1 MRKNKIQMLS
11 PLIFM
16 MVFATGLFQ
25 TNLSEAAISSSSYD
39 FGPVEVEST
48 KTTAIS
54 ITNLEDTSTT
64 ITGFVFANT
73 DCSDF
78 SVVSTPESMIIPS
91 NGTIEVVVGF
101 TPSTIGTCS
110 DTLRIY
116 AGSPLPYSV
125 TLTGTG
131 IEAKSEQPEPFDVS
145 RQYLT
150 QIKEIKSFMQTN
162 IDNGDLKGTGKGK
175 GANKRLKVLN
185 KMLIITSH
193 LIENGYLEAAR
204 NKLIVIYKKTDGKA
218 NPKDFVEGEA
228 KEEFA
233 SKIQQLTETL
243 NFN

>member
-25 TNLSEAAISSSSYD
+25 TNLLEAAISSTGYD

-145 RQYLT
+145 RPYLT

-162 IDNGDLKGTGKGK
+162 VKNGDLQGAGKGR
-175 GANKRLKVLN
+175 GADKRLKVLN

-204 NKLIVIYKKTDGKA
+204 NNLIAIYKKTDGKA

-233 SKIQQLTETL
+233 SKIQHIIKTL
-243 NFN
+243 SFN

>member
-16 MVFATGLFQ
+16 MVFAIGLFQ
-25 TNLSEAAISSSSYD
+25 TNLSEAVISSSSYD

-145 RQYLT
+145 RLYLT
-150 QIKEIKSFMQTN
+150 QIEEIKSFMQTN
-162 IDNGDLKGTGKGK
+162 VKNGDLQGAGKGR
-175 GANKRLKVLN
+175 GADKRLKVLN

-204 NKLIVIYKKTDGKA
+204 NNLIAIYEKTDGKA

-233 SKIQQLTETL
+233 SKIQHIIKTL
-243 NFN
+243 SFN

>member
-1 MRKNKIQMLS
+1 MIKNKIQMLS
-11 PLIFM
+11 PLIFI

-25 TNLSEAAISSSSYD
+25 TNLLEAAISSSNYD

-64 ITGFVFANT
+64 ITGFVFAKL

-78 SVVSTPESMIIPS
+78 SVVSMPESMTIPP
-91 NGTIEVVVGF
+91 NGTIHVEVGYK
-101 TPSTIGTCS
+101 PLALGTCS

-116 AGSPLPYSV
+116 TGSPAPYSV
-125 TLTGTG
+125 TLRGTG
-131 IEAKSEQPEPFDVS
+131 IEEKFEQPEPFDVS
-145 RQYLT
+145 RPYLT
-150 QIKEIKSFMQTN
+150 QIEEIKSFMQTN
-162 IDNGDLKGTGKGK
+162 VENENLKGAGKGK
-175 GANKRLKVLN
+175 WADKRLKALN

-204 NKLIVIYKKTDGKA
+204 NNLIAIYKKTDGKA

-233 SKIQQLTETL
+233 SKIQHIIKTL
-243 NFN
+243 SFN